1 MKNSKLSVTRI
12 PWTKIP
18 PTPNPKNFLFLLF
31 LILLVPLDLFSQ
43 LDELAQEF
51 QKTENEARGIADS
64 FVGIVKT
71 IAGVSVIIGSL
82 VFLWLR
88 DQQSD
93 LTKTV
98 GRTVIG
104 IAIFF
109 ILLAVG
115 DSMRSL

>member
-1 MKNSKLSVTRI
+1 M
-12 PWTKIP
+12 IP
-18 PTPNPKNFLFLLF
+18 PTPNPKSLLLLLIFLFL
-31 LILLVPLDLFSQ
+31 IVLDAYSQ
-43 LDELAQEF
+43 LDELADEF

-93 LTKTV
+93 LTKQV

-115 DSMRSL
+115 DSMRSQ